1 MTTKKRLLVIAAGGV
16 VCLLGLGL
24 FALAWGLGLFKEG
37 SRLSAYKLEQTASSH
52 AGYLRTTLTHGN
64 DVYVNDFE
72 EAALRLTTSE
82 PTLAI
87 GRMGIGIDNVRA
99 IPGQPVAVYVAC
111 DVGSEMPAY
120 EPYRNS
126 RQPAFDWRTAKF
138 RAMTFAW
145 PGGTRS
151 TVTTT
156 DPALLAEA
164 VRLLRDGTPVS
175 LPRIPFADTS
185 KLGSISMDSNQLPGL
200 LFCPEVYI
208 DASGTVYLAES
219 LMIDFTAS
227 PPQCQARWIPASPT
241 LMQWLK

>member
-1 MTTKKRLLVIAAGGV
+1 VIAAGGA
-16 VCLLGLGL
+16 VCFLGVGTL
-24 FALAWGLGLFKEG
+24 ALAWGLGFFGEG
-37 SRLSAYKLEQTASSH
+37 SRLSVYKLEQTASSH
-52 AGYLRTTLTHGN
+52 AGYLHTTLTHGN

-82 PTLAI
+82 PTPAI

-99 IPGQPVAVYVAC
+99 IPGQPVTAYVAC

-120 EPYRNS
+120 EAYRNS
-126 RQPAFDWRTAKF
+126 RQPAFDWRTATF

-151 TVTTT
+151 PVTTT
-156 DPALLAEA
+156 NPALLAEV

-175 LPRIPFADTS
+175 LPAMPFADSS
-185 KLGSISMDSNQLPGL
+185 KLGSASMDSDQLPGL
-200 LFCPEVYI
+200 LFCPVVYT
-208 DASGTVYLAES
+208 DARGTIYLAES
-219 LMIDFTAS
+219 LMIDFKAS
-227 PPQCQARWIPASPT
+227 PPQCQARWIPASPA